1 MNGSNL
7 QVSTMAKALKRY
19 GAVLMGALAL
29 SGCAIEWQNR
39 EPARVLANEDKPLGS
54 VYAGW
59 RIFQDKCASCHGPDA
74 TGSKDAPDL
83 LVRARELGPR
93 SFMSL
98 VLKRYDWGL
107 STPAGGEA
115 SAREAMVDGVMQRK
129 QGALTM
135 PAWQGEP
142 TVTVHIAALY
152 AYVQARSQGLQ
163 GPGRPTP

>member
-1 MNGSNL
+1 
-7 QVSTMAKALKRY
+7 MAKSLIKC
-19 GAVLMGALAL
+19 GAVLAMAFGLTA
-29 SGCAIEWQNR
+29 CAVEWQNR
-39 EPARVLANEDKPLGS
+39 EPARVLASEDKPLGS

-74 TGSKDAPDL
+74 SGSKDAPDL
-83 LVRARELGPR
+83 LVRVREMGPR

-107 STPAGGEA
+107 ATPAGGEPA
-115 SAREAMVDGVMQRK
+115 AREAAVDGVMQRK

-142 TVTVHIAALY
+142 TVTVHIADLY
-152 AYVQARSQGLQ
+152 AYLQARSQGLQ